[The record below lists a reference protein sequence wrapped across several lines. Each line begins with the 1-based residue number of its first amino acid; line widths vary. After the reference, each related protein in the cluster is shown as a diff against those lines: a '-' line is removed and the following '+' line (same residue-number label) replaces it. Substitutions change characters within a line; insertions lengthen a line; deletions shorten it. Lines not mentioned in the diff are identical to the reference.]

1 MIDSPQTAR
10 LRLNAQTQR
19 KMDRLVGTLGVDVID
34 ELGCVPGDLLHAD
47 ALRKTYG
54 RCQRYDLDTT
64 KYMQPSETWGRV
76 PVKILSGDFYQLPPV
91 PATASLVAPPLG
103 QSYEHQ
109 QGRKL
114 LLDMEYVVNFVQM
127 QRFSDPLLV
136 EVLTAMRTPGGKK
149 ISEAAWQALQARI
162 LKQGQCIG
170 ATPPDAR
177 LQEARGW
184 YECAYEWRIVSY
196 AIHAHARLNAKAA
209 EKLLFYL
216 PAVDLPVVRMVRA
229 DYDEMRAV
237 PNVSTTSKL
246 LGILPLYVGME
257 VILTESYLPP
267 KVVRGASA
275 EVVGIECQP
284 SEPPLAGRATLAS
297 HGCVLLEM
305 MPKCVYVRIRGCSD
319 IFLTP
324 ATGASQPG
332 LADLR
337 GVLAVQ
343 PVTRQWKFKSKGA
356 TAPIS
361 VARTQCPLLP
371 QKQCTL
377 HGVQG
382 KTADPGFITHW
393 KFPKRLSQESIW
405 LAYYVS
411 LSRPR
416 SFSNFLCHGS
426 PDRDIIEGGPPE
438 NLSKAFEELFEAKVA
453 ATSAACTKARAELG
467 WPRRAD

>member
-1 MIDSPQTAR
+1 VWLGGGGVGKTHTLRKVVQPLAQTFFGPDGYSAAAQSNQAAQNLGSRGRTLHAANGLLMIDSLQTAR

-136 EVLTAMRTPGGKK
+136 ELLTAMRTPGGKK

-209 EKLLFYL
+209 EKLLFYQSC
-216 PAVDLPVVRMVRA
+216 AWSGRTMTRC
-229 DYDEMRAV
+229 V
-237 PNVSTTSKL
+237 PCPTSARHRSSSASCHCVLAWKSSSRSPTCRRRLCEELRRKL
-246 LGILPLYVGME
+246 LELN
-257 VILTESYLPP
+257 
-267 KVVRGASA
+267 AS
-275 EVVGIECQP
+275 P
-284 SEPPLAGRATLAS
+284 AS
-297 HGCVLLEM
+297 RLWL
-305 MPKCVYVRIRGCSD
+305 
-319 IFLTP
+319 
-324 ATGASQPG
+324 
-332 LADLR
+332 
-337 GVLAVQ
+337 GV
-343 PVTRQWKFKSKGA
+343 
-356 TAPIS
+356 
-361 VARTQCPLLP
+361 PLLHLTDA
-371 QKQCTL
+371 C
-377 HGVQG
+377 
-382 KTADPGFITHW
+382 
-393 KFPKRLSQESIW
+393 
-405 LAYYVS
+405 Y
-411 LSRPR
+411 
-416 SFSNFLCHGS
+416 
-426 PDRDIIEGGPPE
+426 
-438 NLSKAFEELFEAKVA
+438 SK
-453 ATSAACTKARAELG
+453 
-467 WPRRAD
+467 